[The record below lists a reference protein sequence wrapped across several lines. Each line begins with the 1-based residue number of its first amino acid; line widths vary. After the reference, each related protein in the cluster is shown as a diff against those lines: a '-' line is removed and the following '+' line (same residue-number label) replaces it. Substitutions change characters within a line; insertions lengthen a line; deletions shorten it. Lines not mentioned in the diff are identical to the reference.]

1 MKTILLSTLIVT
13 GLLLPATSRAMDDA
27 CAAEVDKLCGDV
39 VVGQHRVIDC
49 LKAHA
54 ADFTPG
60 CKKQLQNDAK
70 AIKAELKKIG
80 KACKGDIDQFCS
92 KVQPGQGRIAKCL
105 AENSASLSKGCVV
118 AIKKQ

>member
-1 MKTILLSTLIVT
+1 MKNILCSALILA

-27 CAAEVDKLCGDV
+27 CAAEVDKFCGNV
-39 VVGQHRVIDC
+39 APGQHRIIDC
-49 LKAHA
+49 LKTHA

-60 CKKQLQNDAK
+60 CKAQLQSDAK

-80 KACKGDIDQFCS
+80 KACKGDIDQFCAT
-92 KVQPGQGRIAKCL
+92 VEPGQGRIAKCL
-105 AENSASLSKGCVV
+105 ADHGPSLSKGCVK

>member
-1 MKTILLSTLIVT
+1 MKRILLSTLIIA
-13 GLLLPATSRAMDDA
+13 GLFLPATSRAMDDA
-27 CAAEVDKLCGDV
+27 CAAEVDKFCGDV

-60 CKKQLQNDAK
+60 CKAQLQSDAK

-80 KACKGDIDQFCS
+80 KACKDDIDKFCA
-92 KVQPGQGRIAKCL
+92 KVQPGEGRIAMCL
-105 AENSASLSKGCVV
+105 SDNSANLSKGCVNS
-118 AIKKQ
+118 IKH